1 MRILTGRLSLPPLR
15 FLTVYVN
22 YADCFSIQIVLGR
35 INLNIC
41 QSRYSHTEP
50 LIDLVIADADE
61 TIKGINRILNLVLV
75 LLLPSPSREIHA
87 RCKESELLALDGD
100 KQRNSKN
107 KNTNMKYLSKIA

>member
-22 YADCFSIQIVLGR
+22 HADCFSIQIGLGR

-41 QSRYSHTEP
+41 QSRHSHAEP
-50 LIDLVIADADE
+50 LIDPVIADADE
-61 TIKGINRILNLVLV
+61 TINRILNPS
-75 LLLPSPSREIHA
+75 PSPSREIHA

-100 KQRNSKN
+100 KQRNGS
-107 KNTNMKYLSKIA
+107 LVP